1 MIDPVDAM
9 VNAARRKVMMR
20 RKKNTH
26 TEKKRAALLNLD
38 RPALTLPSL
47 NSSSP
52 QIAEET
58 GTQVSALRNP
68 IAEFGFRAR
77 AAWRVMFPARAR
89 PASSLTPKEAGKQR
103 LRMIL
108 VADRCGMA
116 AASLSDMKAAVVR
129 VLADYVEVDGGE
141 DLVEIKVSSDQELGT
156 VYSVAVPVRR
166 VKPSARTMGDGRG
179 DTVMPG
185 PGGAEVAIS
194 WEALAEEADKDPAAR
209 FPYGV

>member
-1 MIDPVDAM
+1 M
-9 VNAARRKVMMR
+9 
-20 RKKNTH
+20 
-26 TEKKRAALLNLD
+26 
-38 RPALTLPSL
+38 
-47 NSSSP
+47 
-52 QIAEET
+52 IAEDA
-58 GTQVSALRNP
+58 GAPSP
-68 IAEFGFRAR
+68 IPVTPAPSSTPRGPLADFATRAR
-77 AAWRVMFPARAR
+77 AAWRVLFPARAK
-89 PASSLTPKEAGKQR
+89 PAAALSPKEAGKQR

-141 DLVEIKVSSDQELGT
+141 DLVEVNVSNDADLGT

-179 DTVMPG
+179 DGAAAGARG

>member
-1 MIDPVDAM
+1 MCSTCVRPLPHCDLS
-9 VNAARRKVMMR
+9 
-20 RKKNTH
+20 TTLH
-26 TEKKRAALLNLD
+26 AL
-38 RPALTLPSL
+38 SL
-47 NSSSP
+47 SLSLSTF

-58 GTQVSALRNP
+58 GTQVSAPRSPLT
-68 IAEFGFRAR
+68 EFGFRAR
-77 AAWRVMFPARAR
+77 AAWRVLFPSSARAR
-89 PASSLTPKEAGKQR
+89 PASSMTPKEAGKQR

-141 DLVEIKVSSDQELGT
+141 DLVEVKVSSEPELGT

-179 DTVMPG
+179 DSVVG

-194 WEALAEEADKDPAAR
+194 WEALADEADKDPAAR

>member
-1 MIDPVDAM
+1 MRDREK
-9 VNAARRKVMMR
+9 NRRARR
-20 RKKNTH
+20 
-26 TEKKRAALLNLD
+26 ALSAPPL
-38 RPALTLPSL
+38 
-47 NSSSP
+47 SSP
-52 QIAEET
+52 SPLPPCLSSQIAEET
-58 GTQVSALRNP
+58 GTPASAPRSPL
-68 IAEFGFRAR
+68 AEWGFRAR
-77 AAWRVMFPARAR
+77 AAWRVLFPTAAR

-141 DLVEIKVSSDQELGT
+141 DLVEVKVSSEPELGT

-166 VKPSARTMGDGRG
+166 VTPSARTRGDGRG
-179 DTVMPG
+179 DAVGGVRG

>member
-1 MIDPVDAM
+1 M
-9 VNAARRKVMMR
+9 V
-20 RKKNTH
+20 
-26 TEKKRAALLNLD
+26 
-38 RPALTLPSL
+38 
-47 NSSSP
+47 
-52 QIAEET
+52 AEEAAAPAPARGPLNDFAT
-58 GTQVSALRNP
+58 
-68 IAEFGFRAR
+68 RAR
-77 AAWRVMFPARAR
+77 AAWRIMFPARAR
-89 PASSLTPKEAGKQR
+89 PAASLTPKEAGKQR

-141 DLVEIKVSSDQELGT
+141 DLVEVNVSNDADLGT

-166 VKPSARTMGDGRG
+166 VKPTARTMGDGRG
-179 DTVMPG
+179 DG
-185 PGGAEVAIS
+185 AGAGRGAPGGAEVAIS